1 MPKGEYTR
9 TEAGRRAYFVVT
21 GIELPNT
28 LTHDEIKAYSHA
40 LPEEQWKRCHELY
53 LQYMSIG
60 RPEYMK
66 NYAELPIALQHLLR

>member
-9 TEAGRRAYFVVT
+9 TEAGRRANFVVT

-66 NYAELPIALQHLLR
+66 NYAEN

>member
-9 TEAGRRAYFVVT
+9 TEARRRAYFVVT

-66 NYAELPIALQHLLR
+66 NYAEN

>member
-21 GIELPNT
+21 GIELPAT

-40 LPEEQWKRCHELY
+40 LPEEQWKRCHKLY

-66 NYAELPIALQHLLR
+66 NYAEN

>member
-40 LPEEQWKRCHELY
+40 LPEEQWKRSHELY

-66 NYAELPIALQHLLR
+66 NYAEN

>member
-40 LPEEQWKRCHELY
+40 LPEEPVSYTHLRGTSYSATGFSCRRP
-53 LQYMSIG
+53 IRIPG
-60 RPEYMK
+60 R
-66 NYAELPIALQHLLR
+66 HTTRS

>member
-53 LQYMSIG
+53 LQYMIG
-60 RPEYMK
+60 RHEYLTK
-66 NYAELPIALQHLLR
+66 YHKKHGC

>member
-21 GIELPNT
+21 GIELPDT
-28 LTHDEIKAYSHA
+28 LTHDEIKAHA

-66 NYAELPIALQHLLR
+66 NYAEN

>member
-9 TEAGRRAYFVVT
+9 TEAVRRAYFVVT

-66 NYAELPIALQHLLR
+66 NYAEN

>member
-40 LPEEQWKRCHELY
+40 LPEEQWKRCHEDRKSTRLNSSHR
-53 LQYMSIG
+53 L
-60 RPEYMK
+60 
-66 NYAELPIALQHLLR
+66 

>member
-9 TEAGRRAYFVVT
+9 TEAERRAYFVVT
-21 GIELPNT
+21 GIELPDT

-53 LQYMSIG
+53 LQYMSVG

-66 NYAELPIALQHLLR
+66 NYAEN